1 VDPPVALTP
10 EFAAGEEKR
19 AQWKAFLA
27 NNRISPPASG
37 FDSLVVA
44 LAAFLGPPLEA
55 AREKRVFDSTW
66 PAGGPWR

>member
-27 NNRISPPASG
+27 KNRISPPAAG

-44 LAAFLGPPLEA
+44 VAAFLRPPLEA
-55 AREKRVFDSTW
+55 AREKRAFDSTW